1 VADEVTMPQPPGAA
15 AAGDEPATTGRPA
28 IPGRRARLRRV
39 LVAAGWSVLVLG
51 LVAAV
56 LAGVALVTGD
66 HGDDRTLR
74 AEPGECLSG
83 DSDRD
88 LRRVGCGDPGVRW
101 TVVGVVEH
109 RSKRQAEQD
118 ACRAWSDAEASY
130 WESRNGT
137 DGFVLCLRS
146 VTPG

>member
-1 VADEVTMPQPPGAA
+1 VADEVTMPQPSEAA
-15 AAGDEPATTGRPA
+15 TAGRPA
-28 IPGRRARLRRV
+28 TRDRSARLRRAGIV
-39 LVAAGWSVLVLG
+39 AGWCVLAAG

-56 LAGVALVTGD
+56 LAAVALVAADRGD
-66 HGDDRTLR
+66 GRSLR

-88 LRRVGCGDPGVRW
+88 LRRVRCDDPAVRW
-101 TVVGVVEH
+101 TVVGVAEH
-109 RSKRQAEQD
+109 KSKRQAGQD

-137 DGFVLCLRS
+137 DGFVLCLGP
-146 VTPG
+146 VTSG